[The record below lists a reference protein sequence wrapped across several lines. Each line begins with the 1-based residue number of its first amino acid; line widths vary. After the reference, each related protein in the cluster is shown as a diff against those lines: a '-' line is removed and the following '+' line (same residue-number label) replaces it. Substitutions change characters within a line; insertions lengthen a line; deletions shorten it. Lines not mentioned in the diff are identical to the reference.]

1 VLSIRPAISDDAA
14 ILNTLTNEFAEF
26 EHLETRNSTAALLRD
41 GFGPQPKFRA
51 LIAEWDTQAAGYAI
65 FFDYYSSFRGAGLF
79 LEDLYVRHPFRGKNI
94 GTALFARVAAIATEA
109 TGFGV
114 VFNVLDWNHAALD
127 FYKKIGASFW
137 NDWKVLC
144 LEGTALEALAKQ
156 AP

>member
-1 VLSIRPAISDDAA
+1 MLSIRTAVSDDAA
-14 ILNTLTNEFAEF
+14 LLNTLIHEFAEF
-26 EHLETRNSTAALLRD
+26 EHLEARISTQALLKD

-51 LIAEWDTQAAGYAI
+51 FIAEWDTHAAGYAI

-79 LEDLYVRHPFRGKNI
+79 LEDLYVRPEFRGKNI
-94 GTALFARVAAIATEA
+94 GTALFARVAAAARETS
-109 TGFGV
+109 GFSV
-114 VFNVLDWNHAALD
+114 VFNVLDWNRPALD

-144 LEGTALEALAKQ
+144 LERAALEALAQQ